1 VLVLACASQESELPP
16 MPASSS
22 MSSSQG
28 VPVISSLVSLVV
40 FTGLASMSLAIYLL
54 PVLIGWSRGAPD
66 IGAIA
71 VIDILLGWTLLG
83 WVVALAM
90 AFRSVTP
97 PGPPPRHLPPPAAG
111 ASWAGPAG
119 PPASRPGSPP
129 PLVLPP
135 RPASDQEDVGH
146 GR

>member
-1 VLVLACASQESELPP
+1 
-16 MPASSS
+16 
-22 MSSSQG
+22 
-28 VPVISSLVSLVV
+28 VISSVVSLVIV
-40 FTGLASMSLAIYLL
+40 IGLTGMSLAVYLL

-66 IGAIA
+66 IGAIT

-97 PGPPPRHLPPPAAG
+97 PSPPRHLPPPAAD
-111 ASWAGPAG
+111 ARWAGPAG

-135 RPASDQEDVGH
+135 RPSADQEDVGH